1 MDINEIN
8 IKNQVCDVYFNNSI
22 EAKKIE
28 TRNILVN
35 EKNFKDLVICFT
47 RYVNNK
53 SIKTLRLHYDELIG
67 KTEEHEGK
75 KYLIV
80 DDYML
85 DIVLKRFLK

>member
-8 IKNQVCDVYFNNSI
+8 IKNQVCDFYFNNSI

-67 KTEEHEGK
+67 KIEEHEGK

-85 DIVLKRFLK
+85 EIVLKRFLK